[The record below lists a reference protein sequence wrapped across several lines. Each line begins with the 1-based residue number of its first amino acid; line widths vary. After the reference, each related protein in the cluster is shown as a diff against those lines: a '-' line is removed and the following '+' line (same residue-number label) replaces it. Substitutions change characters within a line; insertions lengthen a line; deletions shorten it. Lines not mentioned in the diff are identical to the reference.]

1 MSLENWWNNDSK
13 SKPFEKFRIESNK
26 YKLGKERLGA
36 GGFGIVHK
44 GKYESGD
51 VALKQMNNDDLD
63 SERSR
68 MIIREIK
75 FV

>member
-1 MSLENWWNNDSK
+1 MG
-13 SKPFEKFRIESNK
+13 
-26 YKLGKERLGA
+26 GKERLGA

-51 VALKQMNNDDLD
+51 VALKQMNNDDSD

-68 MIIREIK
+68 MIIREIEISCK
-75 FV
+75 IAEKSTLINNGNLTGLQLPFI